1 MEDLVRAARLRGRSL
16 DELAITD
23 IAATRPAAGEVAIAV
38 ETVSVNQL
46 DLNVIAGVGPGAAA
60 ALPRTLGLDPSGVIT
75 AVGSDVDPARVGERV
90 VVKPNIPCGDCAWCL
105 SAREA
110 DCPLQRVVGVHR
122 DGGAAEYVVVPS
134 TSAFDRGSLAPEVA
148 TAAVHS
154 VPIVLNAMDAAAV
167 SASDLVLVTGASG
180 TLGCAAVEVA
190 LGLGARVIA
199 ASRSDLTVPDGVF
212 AASYA
217 EPSDI
222 PARIAAL
229 NIGEPSV
236 VIDVSGHGAVT
247 AAAVAT
253 LGWKGRAAFCSSS
266 VAATIP
272 LDGRDFYLRRKS
284 LVGVASAD
292 YEHVRRGL
300 RLVSDGTVRP
310 VIGPRFPLARIAD
323 AYRAFTAGAS
333 GKVIIDVE

>member
-1 MEDLVRAARLRGRSL
+1 MRAARLWGRSL
-16 DELAITD
+16 DELVITD
-23 IAATRPAAGEVAIAV
+23 VEVPMPSEGQVLIAV
-38 ETVSVNQL
+38 ETVAVNQL

-60 ALPRTLGLDPSGVIT
+60 ALPRTLGLDPAGVIT
-75 AVGSDVDPARVGERV
+75 AVGPGVDPARIGERV
-90 VVKPNIPCGDCAWCL
+90 VVKPNIPCGDCAPCL
-105 SAREA
+105 AAREA
-110 DCPLQRVVGVHR
+110 DCPRQTVIGVHR

-134 TSAFDRGSLAPEVA
+134 VSAFERGTLAADVA

-167 SASDLVLVTGASG
+167 DASDLVLVTGASG
-180 TLGCAAVEVA
+180 TLGRAAVELA

-199 ASRSDLTVPDGVF
+199 ASRSALEVPEGVH

-217 EPSDI
+217 DPSDI

-229 NIGEPSV
+229 EVGQPSV
-236 VIDVSGHGAVT
+236 VIDASGHGAVT

-253 LGWKGRAAFCSSS
+253 LGWKGRAAFCSAS
-266 VAATIP
+266 VEALIP

-292 YEHVRRGL
+292 YEQVRRAL
-300 RLVSDGTVRP
+300 RLVAEGIVRP
-310 VIGPRFPLARIAD
+310 VIGPHFPLAQIAD
-323 AYRAFTAGAS
+323 AYRAFAAGAP
-333 GKVIIDVE
+333 GKVIIDVS